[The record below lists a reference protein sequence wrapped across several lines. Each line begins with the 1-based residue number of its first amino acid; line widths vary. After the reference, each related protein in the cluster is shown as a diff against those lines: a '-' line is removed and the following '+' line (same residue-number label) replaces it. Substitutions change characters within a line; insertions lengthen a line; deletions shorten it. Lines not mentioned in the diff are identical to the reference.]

1 MFSSLRA
8 RLWLTYAVI
17 ITLILSILG
26 VSIFVYVIRNPLI
39 DRQGLAKLEAA
50 KVMIQRQ
57 LSDRAFLL
65 RDRQELFERV
75 GESFDIRLLLFDG
88 TRDLILDSQP
98 DKTQITWPDEVANLS
113 QRGYLKD
120 QAGKTWL
127 YSSLVLETGHVL
139 VLTLPRQGGIQ
150 LLSSPLLRETLREDF
165 LPSFIRAGL
174 VAFVLAVI
182 FAAWMG
188 SWIASPLQEME
199 EATRTLS
206 EGDFQQIP
214 IKGPDEVR
222 ALATSYNEMIDKV
235 KSSQQSQRDF
245 VANVSHELKTPLT
258 SIQGFS
264 GAILD
269 GTVAEG
275 PPLQKAA
282 GIIKTEADRMYRL
295 VVDLLDLARFD
306 AGTVTLDRQALDLE
320 NLLNRVGS
328 QLIPQAVEAQVKF
341 TLDIDP
347 LPTCVGDEDR
357 LSQVFTNLVDNAI
370 KHTPAMGFVRLCARH
385 EGELVRV
392 EVIDSGEGIP
402 QEHLSRI
409 FERFYKVDG
418 ARKKETKPGTGL
430 GLAIAQQIVQAHG
443 GNISVRSQIGEGT
456 AFDVSLPVAKPD
468 DLTVVSRVKDKGS
481 TPE

>member
-1 MFSSLRA
+1 MFTSLRA

-26 VSIFVYVIRNPLI
+26 VGIFVYIIRNPLI
-39 DRQGLAKLEAA
+39 DRQALARLDATKTL
-50 KVMIQRQ
+50 IQRQ
-57 LSDRAFLL
+57 VSNRLSLL
-65 RDRQELFERV
+65 RDPEGLFERV
-75 GESFDIRLLLFDG
+75 GDSFDIRLILFDSS
-88 TRDLILDSQP
+88 RQLVLDSQP
-98 DKTQITWPDEVANLS
+98 DDPAIIWPGTEIAQQGQIT
-113 QRGYLKD
+113 D
-120 QAGKTWL
+120 QDGKTWL
-127 YSSLVLETGHVL
+127 YSSWRMENGNILL
-139 VLTLPRQGGIQ
+139 LTLPRQGGLQ
-150 LLSSPLLRETLREDF
+150 LLRSPLLRQTLREDF
-165 LPSFIRAGL
+165 LPSFLRAGL

-188 SWIASPLQEME
+188 SWIASPLQEIE
-199 EATRTLS
+199 KATRTLS
-206 EGDFQQIP
+206 EGEYQQIP

-222 ALATSYNEMIDKV
+222 ALASSYNAMVDKV
-235 KSSQQSQRDF
+235 KSFQESQRDF

-269 GTVAEG
+269 GTVSEEPA
-275 PPLQKAA
+275 LYKAA

-306 AGTVTLDRQALDLE
+306 AGTVDLDRQALDLE
-320 NLLNRVGS
+320 RLLNQVGS
-328 QLIPQAVEAQVKF
+328 QLIPQAIEAQVEL
-341 TLDIDP
+341 TVDIDP

-370 KHTPAMGFVRLCARH
+370 KHTPQGGFVRLSARS
-385 EGELVRV
+385 ESGLARV

-402 QEHLSRI
+402 TEHLSRI

-418 ARKKETKPGTGL
+418 ARKKEIIPGTGL

-443 GNISVRSQIGEGT
+443 GTIQVRSQVGEGT
-456 AFDVSLPVAKPD
+456 AFEVSLPVVKAD
-468 DLTVVSRVKDKGS
+468 DLTVVGQTRG
-481 TPE
+481 

>member
-1 MFSSLRA
+1 MFSSLRT

-26 VSIFVYVIRNPLI
+26 ASIFVYIIRNPLI
-39 DRQGLAKLEAA
+39 DRQSLARLDAA
-50 KVMIQRQ
+50 KILIQRQ
-57 LSDRAFLL
+57 LTDRTLVA
-65 RDRQELFERV
+65 RDRQGIFERI
-75 GESFDIRLLLFDG
+75 GDSFEIRLILFDSNREI
-88 TRDLILDSQP
+88 TLDSQP
-98 DKTQITWPDEVANLS
+98 EETQISWTETDLKIA
-113 QRGYLKD
+113 QRGHIQDLD
-120 QAGKTWL
+120 GNTWL
-127 YSSLVLETGHVL
+127 YTSWVMENGDILL
-139 VLTLPRQGGIQ
+139 LTLPRQGGFQ
-150 LLSSPLLRETLREDF
+150 LLRSPLLRETLREDF
-165 LPSFIRAGL
+165 LPSFLQAGL

-188 SWIASPLQEME
+188 SWIAGPLQEIE
-199 EATRTLS
+199 KATRTLS
-206 EGDFQQIP
+206 EGEFQQIP

-222 ALATSYNEMIDKV
+222 ALASSYNEMVDKV

-258 SIQGFS
+258 SIQGFA

-275 PPLQKAA
+275 SALQKAA
-282 GIIKTEADRMYRL
+282 GIIKVEADRMYRL

-306 AGTVTLDRQALDLE
+306 AGTVELDRQAINLE
-320 NLLNRVGS
+320 SLLNQVGS
-328 QLIPQAVEAQVKF
+328 QLIPQAVEAQVQL

-370 KHTPAMGFVRLCARH
+370 KHTPAGGFVRLSART
-385 EGELVRV
+385 ESGIARI

-402 QEHLSRI
+402 DKHLARI

-418 ARKKETKPGTGL
+418 ARKKDSKPGTGL
-430 GLAIAQQIVQAHG
+430 GLAIAQQIVQAHSG
-443 GNISVRSQIGEGT
+443 SIVVRSQVGDGT
-456 AFDVSLPVAKPD
+456 AFEVSLPVVRSD
-468 DLTVVSRVKDKGS
+468 DLTIVERVNDL
-481 TPE
+481 

>member
-1 MFSSLRA
+1 MFTSLRA
-8 RLWLTYAVI
+8 RLWLTYAVL

-26 VSIFVYVIRNPLI
+26 VGIFVYIIRNPLI
-39 DRQGLAKLEAA
+39 DRQALARLEAT
-50 KVMIQRQ
+50 KTLIQRQ
-57 LSDRAFLL
+57 IANRLSLL
-65 RDRQELFERV
+65 RDPEGLFERV
-75 GESFDIRLLLFDG
+75 GESFDIRLILFDSS
-88 TRDLILDSQP
+88 RELVLDSQP
-98 DKTQITWPDEVANLS
+98 EEPVILWPGIDLPEQGQIA
-113 QRGYLKD
+113 D

-127 YSSLVLETGHVL
+127 YSSWKMENGNLLL
-139 VLTLPRQGGIQ
+139 LTLPRQGGLQ
-150 LLSSPLLRETLREDF
+150 LLRSPLLRQTLREDF
-165 LPSFIRAGL
+165 FPSFFRAGL

-182 FAAWMG
+182 FAVWMG
-188 SWIASPLQEME
+188 SWIAGPLQEME
-199 EATRTLS
+199 QATRTLS
-206 EGDFQQIP
+206 KGEYQQIP

-222 ALATSYNEMIDKV
+222 ALASSYNEMVDKV
-235 KSSQQSQRDF
+235 KSSQESQRDF

-269 GTVAEG
+269 GTVSEQPA
-275 PPLQKAA
+275 LQKAA

-306 AGTVTLDRQALDLE
+306 AGTVDLDRQALDLGR
-320 NLLNRVGS
+320 LLNQVGG
-328 QLIPQAVEAQVKF
+328 QLIPQAMEAQVEL

-370 KHTPAMGFVRLCARH
+370 KHTPQGGFVRLCAGS
-385 EGELVRV
+385 EGGWARV

-402 QEHLSRI
+402 TEHLSRI

-418 ARKKETKPGTGL
+418 ARKKETIPGTGL

-443 GNISVRSQIGEGT
+443 GTIQVRSQVGEGT
-456 AFDVSLPVAKPD
+456 AFEVCLPVVKAD
-468 DLTVVSRVKDKGS
+468 DLTVVGQNQNQG
-481 TPE
+481 